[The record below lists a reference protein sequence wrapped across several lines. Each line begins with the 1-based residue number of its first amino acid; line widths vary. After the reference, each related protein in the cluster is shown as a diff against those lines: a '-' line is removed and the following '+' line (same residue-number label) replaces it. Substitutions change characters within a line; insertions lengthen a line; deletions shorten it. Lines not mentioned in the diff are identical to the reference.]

1 MAFTPGATI
10 ADFKGGVVAKEIAGD
25 TYIEAYVTDDGTNSY
40 LCLDKIVADVRTSML
55 GTIVG
60 VRERSQLL
68 PRRLHINQTGV
79 SSLPA
84 VSPTEPG
91 SQFVAS
97 SVRTW

>member
-25 TYIEAYVTDDGTNSY
+25 TYIEAYVTDDGTNSD

-60 VRERSQLL
+60 VRERSQLS
-68 PRRLHINQTGV
+68 LHINQTGV

>member
-40 LCLDKIVADVRTSML
+40 LCLDKIVADVRASML

-60 VRERSQLL
+60 GAGTVTAITTPTAYQSDL
-68 PRRLHINQTGV
+68 V